1 MQFLLTRFTS
11 VIYSTLYNKLVLG
24 FPPVVLLL
32 SSLFT
37 VVCSLFNYSPRTY
50 IFEIQEQLL
59 SRNISFFWI
68 KVRMFSKQKSEVLGQ
83 VKPRL
88 GRWQVINTLIW
99 EKHCYK

>member
-11 VIYSTLYNKLVLG
+11 VIQSTLYNKLVLG
-24 FPPVVLLL
+24 FSPVVLLL

-37 VVCSLFNYSPRTY
+37 VVWSLFNYSPRTY

-59 SRNISFFWI
+59 SKNISFFGI
-68 KVRMFSKQKSEVLGQ
+68 KVRMFSKQKSKVLGH

-88 GRWQVINTLIW
+88 GRWQAINTLI
-99 EKHCYK
+99 